1 MKRVIRIYLFLVFLF
16 TLTSVNAIENLEL
29 NSTVSGAWT
38 SNSTIP
44 SDIKRYTEYYAF
56 NLKGVSEVTIH
67 VDSEINGT
75 IKLYGDPCCLDGVT
89 INEFDYT
96 AILPFGKYRIGISTN
111 SDNEIGAFKLFIGST
126 LYDGFFVPPSE
137 PSITLI
143 KVKPF
148 SATISIE
155 KIEQIPVTME
165 IEGYK
170 IYLDDRR
177 VDTIMAVENPILEYT
192 IGGLSP
198 NTGYKYGIQAY
209 NPAGETYII
218 EGEFSTKEDNY
229 AWLVPIYNLQY

>member
-67 VDSEINGT
+67 VDSEINGI
-75 IKLYGDPCCLDGVT
+75 IKLFGDPCCLDGVT

-96 AILPFGKYRIGISTN
+96 DILPFGKYRIGISTN

-126 LYDGFFVPPSE
+126 LYDGGFLPPSE
-137 PSITLI
+137 PRITLI

-155 KIEQIPVTME
+155 NIEQIPEME

-177 VDTIMAVENPILEYT
+177 VDTIIVAGNPMVEYAIE
-192 IGGLSP
+192 GLSP
-198 NTGYKYGIQAY
+198 NTSYKYGIQAY
-209 NPAGETYII
+209 NPAGETCII

-229 AWLVPIYNLQY
+229 AWLIPIYDLQY